1 MNFYAVLGIPQ
12 NSDDAAIRSAYRI
25 LVRRYHPDRGAGSS
39 TEKFR
44 QIKEAYETLIN
55 PVSRR
60 SYDLSLR
67 RAEAQVPVWIEPMVT
82 PSGLLRQEDAGVFGR
97 FSATPKPSV
106 IPSSTGFDELLG
118 WWLRSLDHLLFDLER
133 PW

>member
-12 NSDDAAIRSAYRI
+12 NSDDAAIRSAYRF

-44 QIKEAYETLIN
+44 QINEAYETLIN

-67 RAEAQVPVWIEPMVT
+67 RAEGHAPVRIERMVT
-82 PSGLLRQEDAGVFGR
+82 PSGLFRQEDAGVFGR
-97 FSATPKPSV
+97 FSAPPEPSV
-106 IPSSTGFDELLG
+106 IPNSTGFDELFGL
-118 WWLRSLDHLLFDLER
+118 WLRSIDDLFFDL
-133 PW
+133 